1 MKIKTKDQLNR
12 LFESCQLL
20 ARMFKEME
28 GQIGEGTDILDLDR
42 WAQDFILRH
51 KARPAFKGYRNYP
64 ATLCTSVNNEVIHG
78 IPRPRKLKR
87 GDLLSVDC
95 GIDLRG
101 YISDMAVTFPIGTI
115 TSEEQTLLRVTQ
127 DALRAGIQAVR
138 PGGRLKDIPA
148 AISAVIEPYGY
159 GIVRDFCGHGV
170 GFSVHEPPEVPNYVR
185 VGPNPRLP
193 VGLVIAIEPMVNLGT
208 AEVDI
213 LDDGWTVVTRDG
225 RKSAHFEH
233 TVAVVEDGHWV
244 LTELVS

>member
-42 WAQDFILRH
+42 WAQDYILRH

-95 GIDLRG
+95 GIDLGG

-115 TSEEQTLLRVTQ
+115 TPEEQTLLRVTQ
-127 DALRAGIQAVR
+127 EALRAGIQAVR

-148 AISAVIEPYGY
+148 AISAVIEPHGY